1 MKSSA
6 SKIKLESYGNL
17 FGKGELPTLQRVVDD
32 TEQVV
37 EIPLAKLVTF
47 ANHPFKVIEDEKM
60 DELVESIKTNG
71 VLVPGIVRKINDNT
85 YELISG
91 HRRKYA
97 CELAGKETMPVF
109 VKDLSDEESTVIMVD
124 ANIQRETI
132 LPSEKARAY
141 SMKYEALKH
150 QGKKGDG
157 NTLNVVGE
165 GTGDSAKTVQRYIQ
179 LSRLIDGL
187 LDMVDANQIGFM
199 QGIELA
205 YLSEEEQKWIA
216 ELIEQYTIRMN
227 LEQAKKLKELSKSGE
242 LTKDMAQMILWNIG
256 MPIKKKVTIKENIVK
271 KYFPDYYSLEE
282 IEETII
288 SLLEEWKNTQ

>member
-17 FGKGELPTLQRVVDD
+17 FGKSELPTLQRVVDD
-32 TEQVV
+32 MEQVV

-91 HRRKYA
+91 HRRKHA

-124 ANIQRETI
+124 ANIQREII

-216 ELIEQYTIRMN
+216 ELIEQYTIRIN
-227 LEQAKKLKELSKSGE
+227 LEQAKKLKEFSKSGE

-288 SLLEEWKNTQ
+288 SLLEEWKKTQ

>member
-17 FGKGELPTLQRVVDD
+17 FGKSELPTLQRVVDD

-91 HRRKYA
+91 HRRKHA

-216 ELIEQYTIRMN
+216 ELIEQYTIRIN
-227 LEQAKKLKELSKSGE
+227 LEQAKKLKEFSKSGE

-288 SLLEEWKNTQ
+288 SLLEEWKKTQ

>member
-17 FGKGELPTLQRVVDD
+17 FGKSELPTLQRVVDD
-32 TEQVV
+32 MEQVV

-91 HRRKYA
+91 HRRKHA

-227 LEQAKKLKELSKSGE
+227 LEQAKKLKEFSKSGE

-288 SLLEEWKNTQ
+288 SLLEEWKKTQ

>member
-1 MKSSA
+1 
-6 SKIKLESYGNL
+6 
-17 FGKGELPTLQRVVDD
+17 
-32 TEQVV
+32 
-37 EIPLAKLVTF
+37 
-47 ANHPFKVIEDEKM
+47 
-60 DELVESIKTNG
+60 
-71 VLVPGIVRKINDNT
+71 
-85 YELISG
+85 
-91 HRRKYA
+91 
-97 CELAGKETMPVF
+97 MPVF

-157 NTLNVVGE
+157 NTLEAVGE

-187 LDMVDANQIGFM
+187 LDMVDENQIGFM
-199 QGIELA
+199 QGIEIA

-216 ELIEQYTIRMN
+216 ELIEQYSIRMN
-227 LEQAKKLKELSKSGE
+227 LEQAKKLKELSKSGK

-256 MPIKKKVTIKENIVK
+256 TPIKKKVTIKENIVK

-288 SLLEEWKNTQ
+288 SLLEEWKKTQ

>member
-17 FGKGELPTLQRVVDD
+17 FGKSELPTLQRVVDD
-32 TEQVV
+32 MEQVV

-91 HRRKYA
+91 HRRKHA

-216 ELIEQYTIRMN
+216 ELIEQYTIRIN
-227 LEQAKKLKELSKSGE
+227 LEQAKKLKEFSKSGE
-242 LTKDMAQMILWNIG
+242 LTKDMAQMILWNIVTP
-256 MPIKKKVTIKENIVK
+256 MKKKVTIKENIVK

-288 SLLEEWKNTQ
+288 SLLEEWKKTQ

>member
-17 FGKGELPTLQRVVDD
+17 FGKSELPTLQRVVDD

-37 EIPLAKLVTF
+37 EIPLAKLFTF

-71 VLVPGIVRKINDNT
+71 VLVPGIVRKINDNK

-91 HRRKYA
+91 HRRKHA

-199 QGIELA
+199 QGIEIA
-205 YLSEEEQKWIA
+205 YMSEEEQKWVA
-216 ELIEQYTIRMN
+216 ELIEQYKIRMN
-227 LEQAKKLKELSKSGE
+227 MEQAKKLKELSKSGE

-256 MPIKKKVTIKENIVK
+256 MPIKKKVTIKENIVN

-288 SLLEEWKNTQ
+288 SLLEEWKKTQ

>member
-17 FGKGELPTLQRVVDD
+17 FGKSELPTLQRVVDD
-32 TEQVV
+32 MEQVV

-71 VLVPGIVRKINDNT
+71 VLVPGIVRKINDNK

-91 HRRKYA
+91 HRRKHA

-132 LPSEKARAY
+132 LPSEK
-141 SMKYEALKH
+141 STSIQYE
-150 QGKKGDG
+150 
-157 NTLNVVGE
+157 V
-165 GTGDSAKTVQRYIQ
+165 
-179 LSRLIDGL
+179 
-187 LDMVDANQIGFM
+187 
-199 QGIELA
+199 
-205 YLSEEEQKWIA
+205 
-216 ELIEQYTIRMN
+216 
-227 LEQAKKLKELSKSGE
+227 
-242 LTKDMAQMILWNIG
+242 
-256 MPIKKKVTIKENIVK
+256 
-271 KYFPDYYSLEE
+271 
-282 IEETII
+282 
-288 SLLEEWKNTQ
+288 

>member
-6 SKIKLESYGNL
+6 AKIKLESYGNL
-17 FGKGELPTLQRVVDD
+17 FGKSELPTLQRVVDD

-37 EIPLAKLVTF
+37 EIPLAKLNTF
-47 ANHPFKVIEDEKM
+47 ENHPFKVIDDEKM
-60 DELVESIKTNG
+60 DELVESIKANG
-71 VLVPGIVRKINDNT
+71 VLVPGIVRKINDNK

-91 HRRKYA
+91 HRRKHA

-109 VKDLSDEESTVIMVD
+109 VKDMSDEESTVIMVD

-157 NTLNVVGE
+157 NTLEAVGE

-199 QGIELA
+199 QGIEIA

-227 LEQAKKLKELSKSGE
+227 LEQAKKLKELSKSGK

-256 MPIKKKVTIKENIVK
+256 TPIKKKVTIKENIVK

-288 SLLEEWKNTQ
+288 SLLEEWKKTQ

>member
-17 FGKGELPTLQRVVDD
+17 FGKSELPTLQRVVDD

-71 VLVPGIVRKINDNT
+71 VLVPGIVRKINDNK

-91 HRRKYA
+91 HRRKHA

-199 QGIELA
+199 QGIEIA

-256 MPIKKKVTIKENIVK
+256 MPIRKKVTIKENIVK

-288 SLLEEWKNTQ
+288 SLLEEWKKTQ

>member
-17 FGKGELPTLQRVVDD
+17 FGKSELPTLQRVVDD
-32 TEQVV
+32 MEQVV

-91 HRRKYA
+91 HRRKHA

-157 NTLNVVGE
+157 NTLEAVGE

-199 QGIELA
+199 QGIEIA

-288 SLLEEWKNTQ
+288 SLLEEWKKTQ

>member
-17 FGKGELPTLQRVVDD
+17 FGKSELPTLQRVVDD
-32 TEQVV
+32 MEQVV

-91 HRRKYA
+91 HRRKHA

-216 ELIEQYTIRMN
+216 ELIKQYTIRIN
-227 LEQAKKLKELSKSGE
+227 LEQAKKLKEFSKSGE

-288 SLLEEWKNTQ
+288 SLLEEWKKTQ

>member
-6 SKIKLESYGNL
+6 AKIKLESYGNL
-17 FGKGELPTLQRVVDD
+17 FGKSELPTLQRVVDD

-37 EIPLAKLVTF
+37 GIPLAKLYTF
-47 ANHPFKVIEDEKM
+47 ENHPFKVIDDEKM
-60 DELVESIKTNG
+60 DELVESIKANG
-71 VLVPGIVRKINDNT
+71 VLVPGIVRKINDNK

-91 HRRKYA
+91 HRRKHA

-157 NTLNVVGE
+157 NTLEAVGE

-199 QGIELA
+199 QGIEIA
-205 YLSEEEQKWIA
+205 YLSEVEQKWIA

-227 LEQAKKLKELSKSGE
+227 LEQAKKLKELSKSGK

-256 MPIKKKVTIKENIVK
+256 TPIKKKVTIKENIVK

-288 SLLEEWKNTQ
+288 SLLEEWKKTQ

>member
-17 FGKGELPTLQRVVDD
+17 FGKSELPTLQKVVDD

-37 EIPLAKLVTF
+37 EIPLAKLYTF
-47 ANHPFKVIEDEKM
+47 ENHPFKVIDDEKM
-60 DELVESIKTNG
+60 DELVESIKANG
-71 VLVPGIVRKINDNT
+71 VLVPGIVRKINDSK

-91 HRRKYA
+91 HRRKHA

-150 QGKKGDG
+150 QGKKGEG
-157 NTLNVVGE
+157 NTLEAVGE
-165 GTGDSAKTVQRYIQ
+165 STGDSAKTVQRYIQ

-199 QGIELA
+199 QGIEIA

-227 LEQAKKLKELSKSGE
+227 LEQAKKLKELSKSGK

-256 MPIKKKVTIKENIVK
+256 TPIKKKVTIKENIVK

-288 SLLEEWKNTQ
+288 SLLEEWKKTQ